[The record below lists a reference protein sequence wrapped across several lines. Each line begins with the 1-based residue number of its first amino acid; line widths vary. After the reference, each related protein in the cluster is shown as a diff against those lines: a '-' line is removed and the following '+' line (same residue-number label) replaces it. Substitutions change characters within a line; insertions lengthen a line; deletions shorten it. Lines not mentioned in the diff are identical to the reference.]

1 MSVPGG
7 ERCIRRCLETGHTGA
22 AMVVMSTEARTSK
35 KAAIDRSEGSER
47 RRQQEFVGRGRS
59 DQREFESFSPTSE
72 DHTNANFVLYS
83 HAKLGVEG

>member
-47 RRQQEFVGRGRS
+47 GRS